1 MNKKSVDAVL
11 ARLASVLGAKN
22 DSELC
27 RMLGVNRQTLS
38 SWRGRG
44 SVPYA
49 LCIKLAEEHGWS
61 LDWLLTGLDRQ
72 EGMIRETSPPPYA
85 NPKGKAMLD
94 LFNSLDEG
102 AQREI
107 QAAAEE
113 KKRLQEI
120 EKQLREL
127 MTKLEQPKSAD

>member
-1 MNKKSVDAVL
+1 MNKNSVDAVL
-11 ARLASVLGAKN
+11 ARLAGALGAKN

-27 RMLGVNRQTLS
+27 RMLGINRQTLS

-61 LDWLLTGLDRQ
+61 LDWLLAGLDRQ
-72 EGMIRETSPPPYA
+72 SGMIRETSPPYA
-85 NPKGKAMLD
+85 NVKGRAMLD
-94 LFNSLDEG
+94 LFNSLDET

-107 QAAAEE
+107 QLVAEE

-120 EKQLREL
+120 EKQLKEL
-127 MTKLEQPKSAD
+127 TAKLERPNSEG